1 MVNGGVETFNP
12 FTVVIPFIS
21 LIELNVVNRLPSISR
36 MIPLKRF
43 NSLTK
48 RVSKSGDIPVI
59 GIPNATLSAEGRTLI
74 DNTRSFNI
82 CHTRLPIKL
91 VHCFG

>member
-1 MVNGGVETFNP
+1 MEKGGVETFNP
-12 FTVVIPFIS
+12 LTVVIPLIS
-21 LIELNVVNRLPSISR
+21 LMELNIVYRLPSISK

-59 GIPNATLSAEGRTLI
+59 GIPNATLSADGRTLI
-74 DNTRSFNI
+74 IIPGPSTSVTPACR
-82 CHTRLPIKL
+82 
-91 VHCFG
+91 